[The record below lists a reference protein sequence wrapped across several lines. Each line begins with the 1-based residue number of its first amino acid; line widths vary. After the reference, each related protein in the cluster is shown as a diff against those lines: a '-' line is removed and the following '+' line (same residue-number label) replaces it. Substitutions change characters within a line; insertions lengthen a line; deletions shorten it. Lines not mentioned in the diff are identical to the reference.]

1 MNAPYVP
8 GPIKRARA
16 TRAEMEE
23 RADALLAIVREIK
36 PCTIR
41 GSFYQATVHGI
52 VEKTEAGYA
61 KVQRM
66 LAALRLE
73 GALPWHWITDNTRW
87 QRKPT
92 TWDSLRDAVEAT
104 AQTYR
109 RSLWSSADAYVEI
122 WLEKDALA
130 GVLYPVTE
138 RWDVPLMVTRGYSS
152 LTFLNGAA
160 SYIAE
165 LGKPAY
171 LYHFGDFDP
180 SGQDAAA
187 KIPRDLRKLAPHAE
201 IHFEQVAVRP
211 WQIEEW
217 RLPTRLTKDSDSRAK
232 SWTGG
237 ESVELDAINANVLR
251 QLCDGAIRRHVDP
264 RQLRALEVAE
274 QSERELLTRL
284 GALAVEARL

>member
-1 MNAPYVP
+1 MDA
-8 GPIKRARA
+8 
-16 TRAEMEE
+16 
-23 RADALLAIVREIK
+23 RADALLDIAEEAQ
-36 PCTIR
+36 PCTVR
-41 GSFYQATVHGI
+41 QVFYQATVRGI

-66 LAALRLE
+66 LADLRLD
-73 GALPWHWITDNTRW
+73 GALPWDWIADNTRW

-92 TWDSLRDAVEAT
+92 TWDSLRDALEAT

-109 RSLWSSADAYVEI
+109 RSLWTSADAYVEI

-165 LGKPAY
+165 LGKPAF

-187 KIPRDLRKLAPHAE
+187 KVESTLREMAPEAE
-201 IHFEQVAVRP
+201 IHFTQTAVCP
-211 WQIEEW
+211 WQIDYW
-217 RLPTRLTKDSDSRAK
+217 KLPTRPTKATDSRTK
-232 SWTGG
+232 RWSGG
-237 ESVELDAINANVLR
+237 ESVELDAIDANELR
-251 QLCDGAIRRHVDP
+251 SLCNLEIMTHVDRRH
-264 RQLRALEVAE
+264 LKGLEVAE

-284 GALAVEARL
+284 GALAVKARP